1 MAFVKT
7 ERLGDTAVEARF
19 LDFVH
24 TLALQDGQ
32 EEPEQ
37 NAERQAH
44 SREVKGKRELPW
56 QIFLRAARVKPL
68 HCDLRCNFD
77 QRGDCV
83 EEDASDERHPP
94 QAPTRPPCCAAA
106 ARSRSQGV
114 VAAGNI
120 AMKKY
125 IGALRSKSFMSIAL
139 LRPSSSLVSV
149 W

>member
-94 QAPTRPPCCAAA
+94 KHRHGHLVAPRQQGQGLKGLWLPAI
-106 ARSRSQGV
+106 SR
-114 VAAGNI
+114 
-120 AMKKY
+120 
-125 IGALRSKSFMSIAL
+125 
-139 LRPSSSLVSV
+139 
-149 W
+149 